1 MVKFVIV
8 DDEEKDIKHIS
19 KLIDEVRPDNK
30 KILSFTKVDANLK
43 NEINNLDEHKIYI
56 LDIQL
61 ANNVSGINLAKLIRD
76 TDYESQIIFLTNHD
90 KMLERAFRSIYQVF
104 GFIEKFHDFDRN
116 FKNAIKTIIGQNFD
130 TKMFRYNANNAS
142 LSIYYKEILYIYR
155 DTSERKLIIK
165 TKGNEYKVTMTFKE
179 MLNSLDNRF
188 VQCYRSC
195 IVNKDRVRKI
205 DYKEGYFEL
214 DTGDKIYMVS
224 EKMCRDKI
232 LL

>member
-1 MVKFVIV
+1 
-8 DDEEKDIKHIS
+8 
-19 KLIDEVRPDNK
+19 
-30 KILSFTKVDANLK
+30 
-43 NEINNLDEHKIYI
+43 
-56 LDIQL
+56 
-61 ANNVSGINLAKLIRD
+61 
-76 TDYESQIIFLTNHD
+76 
-90 KMLERAFRSIYQVF
+90 
-104 GFIEKFHDFDRN
+104 
-116 FKNAIKTIIGQNFD
+116 
-130 TKMFRYNANNAS
+130 
-142 LSIYYKEILYIYR
+142 
-155 DTSERKLIIK
+155 
-165 TKGNEYKVTMTFKE
+165 MTFKE

>member
-1 MVKFVIV
+1 MTNKEL
-8 DDEEKDIKHIS
+8 DELMYK
-19 KLIDEVRPDNK
+19 KL
-30 KILSFTKVDANLK
+30 
-43 NEINNLDEHKIYI
+43 NEYKENLD
-56 LDIQL
+56 
-61 ANNVSGINLAKLIRD
+61 INLNA
-76 TDYESQIIFLTNHD
+76 D
-90 KMLERAFRSIYQVF
+90 KI
-104 GFIEKFHDFDRN
+104 
-116 FKNAIKTIIGQNFD
+116 IKTG
-130 TKMFRYNANNAS
+130 K
-142 LSIYYKEILYIYR
+142 KVKK
-155 DTSERKLIIK
+155 RKLIIK

-232 LL
+232 LLWWSCWFYLYVVWFHYLE